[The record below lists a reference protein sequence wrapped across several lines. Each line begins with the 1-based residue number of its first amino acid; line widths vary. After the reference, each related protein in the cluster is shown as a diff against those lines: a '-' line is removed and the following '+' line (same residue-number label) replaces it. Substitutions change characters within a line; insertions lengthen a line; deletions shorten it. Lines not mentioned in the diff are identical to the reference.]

1 MRINDPL
8 ELIQYLNNS
17 GIVFKEHNNE
27 LVLQSCPYCEQN
39 KKGNFAHFYF
49 NQHKQTFFCHKCGV
63 KGNLFRFKIDRGD
76 FSSVT
81 RANPIEYK
89 RPEKPD
95 AFKRTETRF
104 LDWYTKERGINQEIV
119 RSYEVGYT
127 QKEFDGVKKDFIVYH
142 YYNEKKELVNRKFRS
157 TDKKHM
163 WTEKDAERI
172 YYGLQ
177 FVDFTNPVLHVCE
190 GEDDCHALRQI
201 GIDNVLSVPYGAGN
215 YTPQMEIVNSQFEK
229 IYMFFDND
237 ERGQQG
243 AKQFAE
249 KAGLW
254 KCFNVILPF
263 KDARDCLKEGIDIFG
278 IQKEINTAKH
288 FSHPEVLKAGDI
300 KQDFTDF
307 LYKTKQLT
315 GYMTPSQEFNRLLG
329 GIRLSELTVITGH
342 TGQGKTTFADNIS
355 VWMESVGLP
364 VMVMAFENKLTA
376 IIKKYIEILSKE
388 KIVSFENNIMVV
400 CKDERWINNAVDI
413 LNSLNIY
420 FLNKSISNKNGYFTI
435 DDIGSIIEYCVKF
448 YNIKF
453 FVIDHLHYF
462 LKLSDSKNPV
472 LKIDETIRTI
482 KQWTDKY
489 NIHIVLIAHPH
500 MTSDDKSGKSVKLG
514 LNSLKGA
521 SSIAQECDNFIT
533 VCQDNNKET
542 GENFSS
548 IEILKNREYG
558 KVGQFLLSVLENGN
572 TMIPVTINKDK
583 EETGHYANF

>member
-17 GIVFKEHNNE
+17 GIVFREQNNE

-49 NQHKQTFFCHKCGV
+49 NQQKQTFFCHKCGV

-81 RANPIEYK
+81 RVNPIEYK

-119 RSYEVGYT
+119 RSYEIGYT
-127 QKEFDGVKKDFIVYH
+127 QKEYDGVKKDFIVYH

-177 FVDFTNPVLHVCE
+177 FIDFSNPVLHVCE

-215 YTPQMEIVNSQFEK
+215 YTPQMEVVNSQFEK

-278 IQKEINTAKH
+278 IQKEINAAKH
-288 FSHPEVLKAGDI
+288 FSHPEVLKAGDV
-300 KQDFTDF
+300 KKDFTDF

-355 VWMESVGLP
+355 VWMERVGLP

-376 IIKKYIEILSKE
+376 IIKKYIEILSQE
-388 KIVSFENNIMVV
+388 KIVSFENNVMSV
-400 CKDERWINNAVDI
+400 CKDEQWINNAVDI
-413 LNSLNIY
+413 LNNCEIY

-558 KVGQFLLSVLENGN
+558 KVGQFILRVLENGN